1 QKMQGHF
8 RQSQMSAPIPEPRIP
23 GHGSRASDLGRE
35 LPVHYDVAIVGA
47 GPSGAW
53 TATLLARSGANGL
66 LIDPSHP
73 REKPCG
79 GGITRRA
86 LAIVG
91 DAIPADRF
99 PAVCIQ
105 SARFVDSRCRHE
117 ADVPLP
123 SHPAALLVS
132 NRTEFDGA
140 LLTAARRAGAQ
151 LLA

>member
-1 QKMQGHF
+1 MG
-8 RQSQMSAPIPEPRIP
+8 APMPEPRIP
-23 GHGSRASDLGRE
+23 SRGSRGLDLGQE
-35 LPVHYDVAIVGA
+35 LIMRCDVAIVGA

-53 TATLLARSGANGL
+53 TATLLARSGANVL

-132 NRTEFDGA
+132 SRTEFDGA
-140 LLTAARRAGAQ
+140 LLSD
-151 LLA
+151 